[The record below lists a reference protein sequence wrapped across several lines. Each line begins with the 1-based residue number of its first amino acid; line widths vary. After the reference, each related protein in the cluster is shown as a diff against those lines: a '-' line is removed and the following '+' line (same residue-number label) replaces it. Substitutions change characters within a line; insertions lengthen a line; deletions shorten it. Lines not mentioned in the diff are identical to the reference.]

1 MEECDEILFTL
12 NRRTTIRITRRL
24 MRVGQSVIKK
34 ESDMAVVKEVRI
46 LV

>member
-12 NRRTTIRITRRL
+12 NRRTTIRIIRRL
-24 MRVGQSVIKK
+24 MRVGQSIVKT
-34 ESDMAVVKEVRI
+34 ESDVAVVKEVRI